1 LTECEAVALAARPVA
16 ARVGYLYGSNKG
28 DLRADRTALVSA
40 RRTVQSAKSLQAYP
54 SKVLVDNVR

>member
-1 LTECEAVALAARPVA
+1 VA
-16 ARVGYLYGSNKG
+16 ARVVHLGYLYGSNKG